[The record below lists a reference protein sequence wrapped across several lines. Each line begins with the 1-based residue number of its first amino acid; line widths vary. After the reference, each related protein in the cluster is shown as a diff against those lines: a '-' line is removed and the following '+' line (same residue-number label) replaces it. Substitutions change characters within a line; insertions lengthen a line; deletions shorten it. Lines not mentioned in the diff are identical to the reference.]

1 VDQATATIVGAV
13 IALSGSVTAAII
25 AVKWKSRS
33 EPQHHVFE
41 YRLSYPTAEREP
53 WIHGSSPIARI
64 VRAGCWIVTVFL
76 LFVGNGALLW
86 SGVLMAGPGL
96 LGIDIPETS
105 RRNLIVMALLPTG
118 ILALIV
124 GHWIGKRIEIPR
136 QSEDDDDDD

>member
-1 VDQATATIVGAV
+1 
-13 IALSGSVTAAII
+13 
-25 AVKWKSRS
+25 
-33 EPQHHVFE
+33 
-41 YRLSYPTAEREP
+41 
-53 WIHGSSPIARI
+53 
-64 VRAGCWIVTVFL
+64 
-76 LFVGNGALLW
+76 
-86 SGVLMAGPGL
+86 MAGPGL